1 VNAIVSDGPRR
12 EKAAHFQKAP
22 TMGVEKNG
30 QTDDK
35 QTSRAPNMKTL
46 AAASRFMLRVFAKSS
61 RIDFED
67 LAFPSR
73 RGSSTRPAT
82 KMTANRVA
90 ISQRVPT
97 SRPEAIPSMLKS
109 EPIAKLTAAINKGD
123 GQTPG
128 KDKNSGSGM
137 QTEQKGSRQ
146 H

>member
-1 VNAIVSDGPRR
+1 
-12 EKAAHFQKAP
+12 
-22 TMGVEKNG
+22 
-30 QTDDK
+30 
-35 QTSRAPNMKTL
+35 
-46 AAASRFMLRVFAKSS
+46 MLRVFAKSS

-90 ISQRVPT
+90 ISQRADLKPT